1 MRFGKWVGFFALVVS
16 VYILWQI
23 KQVLLIF
30 FAAIVLATV
39 LNQIVQILQKI
50 RIPRGFAV
58 AISVILLL
66 TIISGFFALVL
77 PQIIEQ
83 LREFT
88 LIVPKALDQIQLW
101 NNWLLKEL
109 PPQVLEEIQGLQYL
123 TQGLQTWLDRILGNF
138 FLILSQSLNIVV
150 NLLLFLVLTIML
162 LLDPKPY
169 RSGFIMLFPAFYRR
183 RMDEIL
189 GKCEHYL
196 VGWIKGTLLT
206 MFFIGGLSYVGLLIL
221 GVRLPLINAIL
232 AGLLEFIPN
241 VGPTLSLIPPLLL
254 ALLDAPWKA
263 IAVVVL
269 YFVLQQ
275 LESFVVLPLV
285 MRSQV
290 SLLPVITLLAVVIFA
305 SFFGFLGVFLAIPL
319 VLVLQVFI
327 EEILVKDVLN
337 NWHSANGNNQTET
350 NIAFVDINLK
360 NQDVADDSIIN
371 K

>member
-1 MRFGKWVGFFALVVS
+1 MRFGKWVGLFALVVS
-16 VYILWQI
+16 IYILWQI
-23 KQVLLIF
+23 RQVLLIV
-30 FAAIVLATV
+30 FAAIILATA
-39 LNQIVQILQKI
+39 LNQVVKVLQKI

-58 AISVILLL
+58 GISVILLI
-66 TIISGFFALVL
+66 TIVSGFFALIA
-77 PQIIEQ
+77 PQIIAQ

-88 LIVPKALDQIQLW
+88 FIAPKILDQMQLW
-101 NNWLLKEL
+101 NDWLLKVL
-109 PPQVLEEIQGLQYL
+109 PEQVLKEIQGLRYL

-138 FLILSQSLNIVV
+138 FLILSQSLNIVL

-162 LLDPKPY
+162 LIDPKPY

-183 RMDEIL
+183 RMDEIIH
-189 GKCEHYL
+189 KCEHSL

-206 MFFIGGLSYVGLLIL
+206 MFLIGGLSYIGLLIL

-263 IAVVVL
+263 VAVVAL
-269 YFVLQQ
+269 YFGIQQ
-275 LESFVVLPLV
+275 VESLIVVPLI
-285 MRSQV
+285 MKSQV
-290 SLLPVITLLAVVIFA
+290 SLLPVVTLLAVVIFA

-319 VLVLQVFI
+319 VIILQVFI
-327 EEILVKDVLN
+327 QEILVKDVLN
-337 NWHSANGNNQTET
+337 NWHSANGNNDTET
-350 NIAFVDINLK
+350 NIAFVDVNLK
-360 NQDVADDSIIN
+360 NPNVVDDSIIN